1 MKDIKV
7 NLSFENLKIGLVDV
21 EGNEIKIGDA
31 VMLNNNKND
40 LAKVCFGEFG
50 VRNIETEE
58 IVDYVIGFYLKTI
71 ETDIKNCKKFLTVY
85 GFNSDEISPFKISE
99 MTNED
104 LLKVDI
110 YALEYFDIYE
120 WANWEVFQ
128 KSIETYGE
136 IICAAHILY
145 EMTFFGTNIKES
157 RESLLDDLLDD
168 MEYSKTPLV
177 LCDKRI

>member
-1 MKDIKV
+1 MIIKE
-7 NLSFENLKIGLVDV
+7 LFK
-21 EGNEIKIGDA
+21 
-31 VMLNNNKND
+31 
-40 LAKVCFGEFG
+40 KVS
-50 VRNIETEE
+50 
-58 IVDYVIGFYLKTI
+58 Y
-71 ETDIKNCKKFLTVY
+71 
-85 GFNSDEISPFKISE
+85 
-99 MTNED
+99 ED

>member
-1 MKDIKV
+1 MIIKELFKKVSYEDLWKEFIKMKQPSHKRYPYDKYRHKAVFDFIKYYD
-7 NLSFENLKIGLVDV
+7 NKKSNFNMIIY
-21 EGNEIKIGDA
+21 IKE
-31 VMLNNNKND
+31 
-40 LAKVCFGEFG
+40 C
-50 VRNIETEE
+50 T
-58 IVDYVIGFYLKTI
+58 TI

-85 GFNSDEISPFKISE
+85 GFNSDEISPSKISE